1 MCSHFPF
8 LYRCVSAVTESGGGI
23 PTSTNEAYGR
33 VGGGGER
40 EEGYEMVEIST
51 SGPPPPPATLEG
63 MYEVPSHGTEEKE
76 TAVYDVIPGDNM

>member
-1 MCSHFPF
+1 MCSYFPF

-33 VGGGGER
+33 VG

-63 MYEVPSHGTEEKE
+63 MYEVPSPGTEEKE